1 MQSRIDN
8 AIELAGKGFYIFPL
22 KPGSKKPFN
31 GKSWLDLMTQ
41 DTEIIQGWFAKSPD
55 MNYGVCPGKDFAVID
70 LDIGGIKDGLSV
82 FNGLE
87 ATQDL
92 DNWVSG
98 GTFTVTSPSGGKHI
112 YVRVDEPVGNAHTFP
127 PGSGIDIRGA
137 SGYVV
142 GPGCSLNESLDENM
156 YGGDYAVDVS
166 GEIINAPE
174 WIKTRLRKN
183 GTKDKLQDKPAITL
197 DLPENL
203 SRGREYLGR
212 VEPAVEGRGGND
224 QTFKVICQLRDFGV
238 SVESCLELL
247 TLKDGWNDRCDPPWG
262 IDELEVVIDHSY
274 RYGQNRAGSKGSL
287 LDVAGDMFDSV
298 VKESS
303 QVIKTREGSDLD
315 SITFLGSEIASRDV
329 RREYII
335 PEWILAHGY
344 TIMLAKRACGKT
356 TFMMDMALRVAT
368 DMDWHGLPIKE
379 GLVAIY
385 LCGEDDLG
393 LTEQYKAWV
402 QMHEVEPEADRLII
416 MAGIVDIMDPK
427 DTAQWTEHLMKL
439 VGDRRA
445 VVFLDT
451 WQRANA
457 RGNQNDDGDVQ
468 VAVQHVEAM
477 ASSLNGPAIVACHP
491 PKSDENALTVIG
503 SSLME
508 NASAGILTIKD
519 VNHGKEIKVT
529 RIKGKGYGNYRVM
542 KFEEFKLG
550 EVDEFGQ
557 ERTGVVPLKIAGTEL
572 GGEIEKDNN
581 YENRQYILAHFIKD
595 MDLYRKSCHPETKA
609 YSINSLSKF
618 LEAFYDKIYDNDDR
632 LEEIGTE
639 VVKKLKAAG
648 MSAASLRG
656 TRDAMK
662 HMFADDPRGYDFGD
676 GYCLRSKQEGRTS
689 RFYIERGV

>member
-1 MQSRIDN
+1 MQSRLDN

-22 KPGSKKPFN
+22 KPGSKRPFT
-31 GKSWLDLMTQ
+31 GKSWLDLMTRDSATIQ
-41 DTEIIQGWFAKSPD
+41 DWFNKAPS
-55 MNYGVCPGKDFAVID
+55 MNYGVCPGNGYAVID

-87 ATQDL
+87 ASQDL

-112 YVRVDEPVGNAHTFP
+112 YVKVDEPVGNAHMFP

-142 GPGCSLNESLDENM
+142 GPGCSLNEALDENL
-156 YGGDYAVDVS
+156 YGGDYAIDVS

-183 GTKDKLQDKPAITL
+183 GAKDRLQDKPAITL

-203 SRGREYLGR
+203 SRGREYLDR
-212 VEPAVEGRGGND
+212 VEPAIEGRGGND
-224 QTFKVICQLRDFGV
+224 QTFKVVCQLRDYGV
-238 SVESCLELL
+238 SMDACLELL
-247 TLKDGWNDRCDPPWG
+247 TAKDGWNDRCEPPW
-262 IDELEVVIDHSY
+262 DLEELEEAVDHSY

-287 LDVAGDMFDSV
+287 LDVAGDMFDRV
-298 VKESS
+298 IDESS
-303 QVIKTREGSDLD
+303 QVIKERGGNDLD
-315 SITFLGSEIASRDV
+315 SITFLGSEIANRDV

-356 TFMMDMALRVAT
+356 TFMMDMALRTAT

-402 QMHEVEPEADRLII
+402 QMHDIEPDADRLII
-416 MAGIVDIMDPK
+416 MAGIVDIMDPVS
-427 DTAQWTEHLMKL
+427 TAKWTEHLMGL

-445 VVFLDT
+445 IVFLDT

-477 ASSLNGPAIVACHP
+477 AASLNGPAIVACHP
-491 PKSDENALTVIG
+491 PKNDDNALTVIG

-519 VNHGKEIKVT
+519 INHGKEIRVT
-529 RIKGKGYGNYRVM
+529 RIKGKGFGNYRVM
-542 KFEEFKLG
+542 RFEELKLG
-550 EVDEFGQ
+550 EIDEFGQ
-557 ERTGVVPLKIAGTEL
+557 ERTGVVPIKIAGTEL
-572 GGEIEKDNN
+572 GGEIEKDHNH
-581 YENRQYILAHFIKD
+581 ENRLYILAQFVKD
-595 MDLYRKSCHPETKA
+595 MELYRKTKHPESKA
-609 YSINSLSKF
+609 YSISTVSKF
-618 LEAFYDKIYDNDDR
+618 LEAFYDKIYEDDR
-632 LEEIGTE
+632 LEEIGMQ
-639 VVKKLKAAG
+639 VVKKLKATG
-648 MSAASLRG
+648 MSSASHRG
-656 TRDAMK
+656 VRNTMTE
-662 HMFADDPRGYDFGD
+662 MFAKDPRG
-676 GYCLRSKQEGRTS
+676 
-689 RFYIERGV
+689 